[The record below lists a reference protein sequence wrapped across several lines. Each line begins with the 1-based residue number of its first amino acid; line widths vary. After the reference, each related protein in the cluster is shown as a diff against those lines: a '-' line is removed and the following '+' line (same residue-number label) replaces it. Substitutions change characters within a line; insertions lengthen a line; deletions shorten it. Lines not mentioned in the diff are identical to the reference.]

1 MNLSDPIHELPLV
14 GPVYQKRLRKLA
26 IKKIRD
32 LLYHVPRRYED
43 YRLISNFSRLTPG
56 ETVTVHGEI
65 VFARN
70 QYTKSNKKI
79 QIVEIGN
86 EKGNKIQAVW
96 FNQPFLIKNFRKGEM
111 FSFSGKADWFGRNM
125 ALIAPEYEKIVA
137 DKKLIHT
144 SRIVPVYSTTAGI
157 SSKWL
162 RRRVMDILER
172 EPEAGEYLQNDL
184 RKELKLMELADSLKL
199 IHFPETTDDALRGRE
214 RLAFD
219 ELLGLLILNQLRAS
233 EWRKIAQSKQ
243 IMMNEKVLR
252 EFTEALPF
260 ELTKS
265 QKRAISEILTD
276 MNKDLAM
283 NRLLQGDVGSGK
295 TVVAA
300 AAAVV
305 AHANGYKTILMA
317 PTQIL
322 ANQHYT
328 TLSEFL
334 GRMGMKI
341 TLMTGSKKIIADE
354 ASVIVGTHALLHTPK
369 NFEDVALMIVDEQH
383 RFGVEQRALLEELTT
398 NNAKVPHVLTMTA
411 TPIPR
416 SVALTFYGDLD
427 ISALREMPKGRQ
439 KITTW
444 VVPPEK
450 RDSGYEWMEKQI
462 NEFGTQAFVVCPLI
476 DESEAQTLSEA
487 KAVTVEYERLK
498 KVLPKLKFGLLHGK
512 MKAKEKDAI
521 IDDFRKKKID
531 VLVATPVVEVGV
543 DIPNA
548 TIMIIEATERFG
560 LAQLH
565 QLRGRVGRGE
575 KKSYCM
581 LLTETK
587 SEKVAQRLQ
596 VLKQTKCG
604 FELSEMDLQMR
615 GPGEIFGH
623 RQHGIPELKIAN
635 WQDVE
640 LIKKAKQFSVTVIN
654 NPIKYQ
660 KVVKHFTKKRV
671 AAN

>member
-1 MNLSDPIHELPLV
+1 
-14 GPVYQKRLRKLA
+14 
-26 IKKIRD
+26 
-32 LLYHVPRRYED
+32 
-43 YRLISNFSRLTPG
+43 
-56 ETVTVHGEI
+56 
-65 VFARN
+65 
-70 QYTKSNKKI
+70 
-79 QIVEIGN
+79 
-86 EKGNKIQAVW
+86 
-96 FNQPFLIKNFRKGEM
+96 
-111 FSFSGKADWFGRNM
+111 
-125 ALIAPEYEKIVA
+125 
-137 DKKLIHT
+137 
-144 SRIVPVYSTTAGI
+144 
-157 SSKWL
+157 
-162 RRRVMDILER
+162 
-172 EPEAGEYLQNDL
+172 
-184 RKELKLMELADSLKL
+184 
-199 IHFPETTDDALRGRE
+199 
-214 RLAFD
+214 
-219 ELLGLLILNQLRAS
+219 
-233 EWRKIAQSKQ
+233 
-243 IMMNEKVLR
+243 
-252 EFTEALPF
+252 
-260 ELTKS
+260 
-265 QKRAISEILTD
+265 
-276 MNKDLAM
+276 LAM

>member
-1 MNLSDPIHELPLV
+1 MKLSDPIGELPLV
-14 GPVYQKRLRKLA
+14 GPVYQKRLRKLE
-26 IKKIRD
+26 IKHVSD

-43 YRLISNFSRLTPG
+43 YRLISNFSRLSPG

-65 VFARN
+65 IFARN
-70 QYTKSNKKI
+70 QYTKSNKKL
-79 QIVEIGN
+79 QIIEIGN
-86 EKGNKIQAVW
+86 DKGNKIQAVW
-96 FNQPFLIKNFRKGEM
+96 FNQPFLVKNFRKGEM
-111 FSFSGKADWFGRNM
+111 FSFSGKADWFGRKM

-144 SRIVPVYSTTAGI
+144 SRIVPIYATTAGI

-162 RRRVMDILER
+162 RRRMMDILER
-172 EPEAGEYLQNDL
+172 EPEAGEYLDNYL
-184 RKELKLMELADSLKL
+184 RSELELMELADSLKL
-199 IHFPETTDDALRGRE
+199 IHFPETTDDALKGRE

-219 ELLGLLILNQLRAS
+219 ELLGLQILNQLRDR
-233 EWRKIAQSKQ
+233 EWQKKAQSKK
-243 IMMNEKVLR
+243 IRMNEKVLSK
-252 EFTEALPF
+252 FTETLPF

-265 QKRAISEILTD
+265 QEQAISEILTD
-276 MNKDLAM
+276 MKKSLAM

-305 AHANGYKTILMA
+305 AHSSGYKTILMA

-328 TLSEFL
+328 TLGEFL
-334 GRMGMKI
+334 GKMGMKI
-341 TLMTGSKKIIADE
+341 TLVTGSKKVIDDE

-369 NFEDVALMIVDEQH
+369 NFEDTALMIVDEQH
-383 RFGVEQRALLEELTT
+383 RFGVEQRALLEELATSNT
-398 NNAKVPHVLTMTA
+398 KVPHVLTMTA

-427 ISALREMPKGRQ
+427 ISSLREMPKGRQ

-462 NEFGTQAFVVCPLI
+462 KEFNVQAFVVCPLI
-476 DESEAQTLSEA
+476 EESESLAMSEA

-498 KVLPKLKFGLLHGK
+498 KVLPELKFGLLHGK
-512 MKAKEKDAI
+512 MKSREKDI
-521 IDDFRKKKID
+521 VIDDFRKKKID

-548 TIMIIEATERFG
+548 TIMIIEAAERFG

-587 SEKVAQRLQ
+587 SEKVVQRLR
-596 VLKQTKCG
+596 VLRQTKCG
-604 FELSEMDLQMR
+604 FELAEMDLQMR

-640 LIKKAKQFSVTVIN
+640 LIKKAKQFSGVVMGNPTKYQTVI
-654 NPIKYQ
+654 
-660 KVVKHFTKKRV
+660 KHFTKKRV
-671 AAN
+671 VAN